1 MHLTAKQTHQCTRR
15 ITGTDEKAPSRQR
28 HTPGNKKKCTLSLE
42 SAAEQGLTA
51 GQQQDVTAALKQ
63 YTERER
69 LEDERDLQAST
80 AAELHGRGRPPASS
94 KRARKGEV
102 FAQS

>member
-1 MHLTAKQTHQCTRR
+1 MHRCVCR
-15 ITGTDEKAPSRQR
+15 IAGADEKEPGRKR
-28 HTPGNKKKCTLSLE
+28 LTPGDKKKRTLSLE

-51 GQQQDVTAALKQ
+51 GRQQDATAALKQ

-80 AAELHGRGRPPASS
+80 AAGLHGRDEAPASS
-94 KRARKGEV
+94 KRACKGGV
-102 FAQS
+102 FT